1 MGFENFPNF
10 QNFHN
15 RLWFVRIKNELVFKI
30 PKQVENYLKL
40 KNKTEYE

>member
-1 MGFENFPNF
+1 MGSVNF

-30 PKQVENYLKL
+30 PKQVVKL
-40 KNKTEYE
+40 FEVEK